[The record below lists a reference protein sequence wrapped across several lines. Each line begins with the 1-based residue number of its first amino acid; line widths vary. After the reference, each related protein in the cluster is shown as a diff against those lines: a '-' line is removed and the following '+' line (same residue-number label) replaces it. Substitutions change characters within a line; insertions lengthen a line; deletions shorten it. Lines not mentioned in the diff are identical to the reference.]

1 MPLSRRITY
10 LLPTGSSF
18 GVAAALIL
26 GITTAFMDPVFPA
39 EPDQA
44 GPVPRLP
51 GDSPTGGHLTNGS
64 FLGYETAVR
73 IGLEQHPLVR
83 KSKQSALAAGAVTEI
98 AESKY
103 YPELNAYA
111 IQTGGTIRPLSAFN
125 VAGAQNKPTS
135 YVESAGVRADQLLYD
150 FGQTAHRILAERAG
164 QEATEK
170 DILTSKAL
178 VILRVQQEYIR
189 CVQQQ
194 RLVRIAEEMVRQR
207 GILRDQ
213 IETFYKREL
222 RSKLDLNLIAVELR
236 NAEVQLVQAKNELR
250 ASFAGLNNAMGI
262 KGAEDYTLE
271 EKSSFDMPTA
281 GLDALVQQAMNQR
294 PEVLG
299 SFDRIRQAQEQLNSA
314 QALNLPTISALG
326 MYGVIHFSDAPTNQ
340 YAGSHPGQTNLWWG
354 AGATLSVPI
363 FTGFLIE
370 NRVAEAK
377 QQRYKAEQRKEE
389 LSNRIA
395 LEVSESYF
403 ALQTA
408 QQQIKVEEKEVE
420 FSRSALRLAQ
430 ERYRLGLAS
439 IVDVTTATTALLM
452 AEVRLAESRY
462 AVHAS
467 ATALSYAVG
476 EAYRQF

>member
-1 MPLSRRITY
+1 
-10 LLPTGSSF
+10 
-18 GVAAALIL
+18 
-26 GITTAFMDPVFPA
+26 
-39 EPDQA
+39 
-44 GPVPRLP
+44 
-51 GDSPTGGHLTNGS
+51 
-64 FLGYETAVR
+64 
-73 IGLEQHPLVR
+73 
-83 KSKQSALAAGAVTEI
+83 
-98 AESKY
+98 
-103 YPELNAYA
+103 
-111 IQTGGTIRPLSAFN
+111 
-125 VAGAQNKPTS
+125 
-135 YVESAGVRADQLLYD
+135 
-150 FGQTAHRILAERAG
+150 
-164 QEATEK
+164 
-170 DILTSKAL
+170 
-178 VILRVQQEYIR
+178 
-189 CVQQQ
+189 
-194 RLVRIAEEMVRQR
+194 
-207 GILRDQ
+207 
-213 IETFYKREL
+213 
-222 RSKLDLNLIAVELR
+222 
-236 NAEVQLVQAKNELR
+236 
-250 ASFAGLNNAMGI
+250 MGI

-281 GLDALVQQAMNQR
+281 GLDALVQQAINQR

-299 SFDRIRQAQEQLNSA
+299 SSDRIRQAQEQLNSA

-420 FSRSALRLAQ
+420 FSQSALRLAQ

-462 AVHAS
+462 AVQAS